1 MMKKGLIALL
11 LTFPLAMTACLEGDS
26 EPDPMLPGY
35 NIYNVAS
42 LQKNLALIPADAGI
56 RLAMLLAEA
65 DKQKLTD
72 NRLDVEVDDTKLQS
86 VLFDASVTVSQEGTK
101 YRIEYTKQGTTSSYY
116 SYDGAIV
123 VETGDRAL
131 SATTDIDNAWTI
143 SSTGFEVYYAGSLAY
158 VYENVPVRIYREGSE
173 YVIDVELS
181 QIQYKATNLTSNCYG
196 SFTLAVPAPDASLA
210 YSDCHIDN
218 ADYKL
223 NGKLE
228 GDSFSSLNASGRATK
243 VEYKV
248 ENLHYKKFDRGWGIF
263 SGTEK
268 CSLSGVSDYDHTTY
282 PSPDVKVVYTNGQG
296 VMTYNGVQR

>member
-1 MMKKGLIALL
+1 MMKKGLIVLL

-65 DKQKLTD
+65 DKRELTD
-72 NRLDVEVDDTKLQS
+72 NRLDVEVDDTKLRTL
-86 VLFDASVTVSQEGTK
+86 LFDVSVTVSQEGSQ
-101 YRIEYTKQGTTSSYY
+101 YRVEYTKQGSMTSYY

-131 SATTDIDNAWTI
+131 SATDVDNAWTI
-143 SSTGFEVYYAGSLAY
+143 SSTGFEVYYGGSLAY
-158 VYENVPVRIYREGSE
+158 AYENVPVRIYREGSE
-173 YVIDVELS
+173 YIIDVEYS
-181 QIQYKATNLTSNCYG
+181 QIRYEATNQTSGCSG
-196 SFTLAVPAPDASLA
+196 EFRLMAPAASLA
-210 YSDCHIDN
+210 YSDCHKEN

-223 NGKLE
+223 NGHLD
-228 GDSFSSLNASGRATK
+228 GRSFSSLNASGTATQVK
-243 VEYKV
+243 YEAA
-248 ENLHYKKFDRGWGIF
+248 NLYYKKFDRGWGIF

-268 CSLSGVSDYDHTTY
+268 CSLPGVFDYDHTAY
-282 PSPDVKVVYTNGQG
+282 PSPDVEVIYKDGRG
-296 VMTYNGVQR
+296 VMSYNGVQR